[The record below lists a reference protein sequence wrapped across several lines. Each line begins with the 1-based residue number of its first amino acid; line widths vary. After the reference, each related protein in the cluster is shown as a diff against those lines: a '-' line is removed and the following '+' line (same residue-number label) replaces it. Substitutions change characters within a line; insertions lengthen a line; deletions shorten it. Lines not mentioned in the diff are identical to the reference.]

1 MRAGAAILALLS
13 LASPALADDIPSPIH
28 EVMDVTTTF
37 WSVKEPKLGSIFSE
51 DRLKR
56 LYSADFV
63 KLYRAA
69 MKHPIYQNGDT
80 PFDFDVI
87 VQAQDSCT
95 PDKIDMHLF
104 EAHGPMRQYEV
115 SFAHFGCFDGGDP
128 NERTAIYID
137 IIQQD
142 GRDVID
148 DIATYEDNGKK
159 DSIKVLMANIA
170 QNQADRL
177 YEPPR

>member
-1 MRAGAAILALLS
+1 MRTGGAILVLVS
-13 LASPALADDIPSPIH
+13 LASPALADDIPAPIH

-37 WSVKEPKLGSIFSE
+37 WSVKQPKLGSIFSE

-56 LYSADFV
+56 LYSTDFV

-69 MKHPIYQNGDT
+69 MKHPIYENGET

-95 PDKIDMHLF
+95 PEKIDMHLF
-104 EAHGPMRQYEV
+104 QTTSTAREYEI
-115 SFAHFGCFDGGDP
+115 SFANFGCFDGGDP
-128 NERTAIYID
+128 NQRTTIYID
-137 IIQQD
+137 VTTEG

-148 DIATYEDNGKK
+148 DIATYEDSGKK
-159 DSIKVLMANIA
+159 DAIKALMANIA
-170 QNQADRL
+170 DGEPDKL
-177 YEPPR
+177 YAPRP